1 MIYRLYYIPQPH
13 LEFDPQFA
21 RPQTQATAA
30 PDTRLPLMYYQRWQM
45 ADRYTANN
53 AKRHRV
59 CIQTTGECVVSLLLL
74 IIYISLVH
82 SQDAAVMALH
92 VLSAQHST
100 AVYYPQLLLSLS
112 FSHLLLLLI
121 TLLLLLL
128 LLFPVITLLLLLL
141 LYCNCD
147 CHSPYHQHLSI
158 ALWRLPSLFALGFYT
173 PAGFSASG
181 SSVSF

>member
-1 MIYRLYYIPQPH
+1 M
-13 LEFDPQFA
+13 
-21 RPQTQATAA
+21 
-30 PDTRLPLMYYQRWQM
+30 
-45 ADRYTANN
+45 
-53 AKRHRV
+53 
-59 CIQTTGECVVSLLLL
+59 SLLLL

-128 LLFPVITLLLLLL
+128 VFVEAAAAVVVVVDNDAF
-141 LYCNCD
+141 CC
-147 CHSPYHQHLSI
+147 
-158 ALWRLPSLFALGFYT
+158 
-173 PAGFSASG
+173 
-181 SSVSF
+181 